1 MILYLFIKYHY
12 NQNTMKKVVSFLAGL
27 FILLIYSSALFGQN
41 SNSLLWRISG
51 NKLSKPSYLF
61 GTMHL
66 ICPADYVW
74 TKNME
79 KCLNESDKVCFEMD
93 MDDPS
98 VLSEIATGL
107 IDNSG
112 KKLEDYFTKEQF
124 LIVKKYV
131 KDSLG
136 MDIELLQQMKPVVLQ
151 TMMSV
156 SGVSCSDAISYE
168 DSLMK
173 VAHRSNKEILG
184 LEVPKEQIAVL
195 ESIPTD
201 TVINDLMNMISHNGH
216 ADDSDYNKLISAY
229 KAQDVPALYS
239 LITASK
245 ELGDMGIFLDTRNQ
259 NWIPRMAAKMGKTT
273 VFFAVGAG
281 HLGGEKG
288 VIALLKKKG
297 YTVTPVI

>member
-1 MILYLFIKYHY
+1 
-12 NQNTMKKVVSFLAGL
+12 MKKFVSFLAV
-27 FILLIYSSALFGQN
+27 ILPFLIYSTALFGQN
-41 SNSLLWRISG
+41 SHALLWRISG
-51 NKLSKPSYLF
+51 NKLAKPSYLF

-74 TKNME
+74 TPNME
-79 KCLNESDKVCFEMD
+79 KCFNEADKVCFEMD

-112 KKLEDYFTKEQF
+112 KKLEDYFTREQYS
-124 LIVKKYV
+124 IVKKYV

-156 SGVSCSDAISYE
+156 SGVSCSDAVSYE
-168 DSLMK
+168 DSLIK
-173 VAHRSNKEILG
+173 VAHRTNKEVLG
-184 LEVPKEQIAVL
+184 LEEPREQIAVL
-195 ESIPTD
+195 ESIQTD
-201 TVINDLMNMISHNGH
+201 TVINDLMNTIFHNNH
-216 ADDSDYNKLISAY
+216 SDDSDYYKLITAY
-229 KAQDVPALYS
+229 RAQDIPALYS

-245 ELGDMGIFLDTRNQ
+245 ELGDMGIFLDSRNQ
-259 NWIPRMAAKMGKTT
+259 NWIPRMAAKMSKSC

-281 HLGGEKG
+281 HLGGSKG
-288 VIALLKKKG
+288 VISLLKKKG